1 MLVENENLYHCL
13 ENTISQMYCK
23 VHAIYEPDG
32 SAINGDCFCA
42 AVDLFKPGFT
52 FRMYFKMTENNI
64 EIVDIS
70 RWYFG

>member
-1 MLVENENLYHCL
+1 
-13 ENTISQMYCK
+13 MYCEI
-23 VHAIYEPDG
+23 HAIYEPDG

-52 FRMYFKMTENNI
+52 FEIYFRATEDNI